1 MLNSTCWK
9 VKSEKN
15 SNSIT
20 YNIQLSGIGRKQ
32 IKALLEVMSGWHKYA
47 HGHNAKGLAVL
58 LFRKSFESNYD
69 WVKWARSFP
78 YDLFEEKE
86 NGKVEKIKRYKSNK
100 KVKTIPATMSGGRV
114 CSKCGDKGH
123 NRRTCPERITR

>member
-1 MLNSTCWK
+1 MLSSTCWK

-15 SNSIT
+15 SNLIT
-20 YNIQLSGIGRKQ
+20 YNIQLDGVSRRQAKTF
-32 IKALLEVMSGWHKYA
+32 LEVMSGWHKYA
-47 HGHNAKGLAVL
+47 DGHNSKGQAILI
-58 LFRKSFESNYD
+58 FRKSFESRCD

-100 KVKTIPATMSGGRV
+100 KVKTLPAVKAKGRV
-114 CSKCGDKGH
+114 CSLCKARGH
-123 NRRTCPERITR
+123 NKQTCPERLSR